1 MTEIDRVFAGQ
12 KIRAE
17 HLNALAEA
25 MVRRIVAGQGL
36 VVQQDGGRVTIGL
49 SQGAGPVG
57 REARIVEV
65 VTPAEPLE
73 RTALNTTYWAAR
85 VGLADTEAI
94 AFPVERIFG
103 RPNYNGDAV
112 IEPARE
118 GDSCWIRD
126 RIGPGGAI
134 EPELIVRTE
143 VFAVTP
149 ACSDSLRSPLG
160 PGAAGAGASGI
171 GGGLGDGLG
180 DGLAVVEGVLAVDG
194 EEANAMDVVDA
205 MDAMAGDHLAE
216 IEIPDFA
223 EAGYEEAVPVPRWA
237 RTASLHLV
245 GKGDLT
251 DAPLCQLDV
260 GTSNIGASA
269 AFLGDAS
276 LTLGGGSTLDERNA
290 MAGPI
295 AVEAR
300 GYLHVRVATPDH
312 GTAVGSGMVYV
323 RFA

>member
-1 MTEIDRVFAGQ
+1 MADVDRVFAGQ
-12 KIRAE
+12 RIRAE
-17 HLNALAEA
+17 HLNALAQA

-85 VGLADTEAI
+85 VGLADTEAV

-112 IEPARE
+112 IEPASE

-149 ACSDSLRSPLG
+149 ACPPEG
-160 PGAAGAGASGI
+160 PGASGI
-171 GGGLGDGLG
+171 GGGLGDGLV
-180 DGLAVVEGVLAVDG
+180 VVEGVLAVDG
-194 EEANAMDVVDA
+194 EEVNAMDA

-223 EAGYEEAVPVPRWA
+223 ESGYEEAVPVPRWA

-269 AFLGDAS
+269 AFMGEAS
-276 LTLGGGSTLDERNA
+276 LTLGGGATLDERNA

-300 GYLHVRVATPDH
+300 GYLHVRVAAPGH
-312 GTAVGSGMVYV
+312 GTAVGSGHVYV